1 LTSDIQN
8 KPARSKKT
16 RYGQARPGQGRGRE
30 DGPSS
35 FEDKPGLAAR
45 IAATRILAAVL
56 EKKTSLDGMLDSE
69 NGNPV
74 YRALS
79 IADRALVRAIV
90 NSALRHLPRLETAL
104 SMLLDG
110 PLPQGARSLHH
121 VLVVGAA
128 QMLYLDV
135 PDHSAVDLAVEQAHR
150 DPRNKRFVKLVNA
163 VLRRLGREKTEIE
176 QAIADVPVLPDWF
189 YARLVSAYGDD
200 VAQRISGAQL
210 TPSSI
215 DLTVKTDPTL
225 WAEKLGGT
233 VLPNGSVRLGDF
245 EGQIP
250 SLEGFAEGAWWV
262 QDLAASMPVRLLGD
276 ISGKRVADLCAAPGG
291 KTAQLAL
298 AGAKVTALDQ
308 SGNRL
313 RRLRENLDRL
323 GLHAETVE
331 VNMLKYQPEQLFDAV
346 LLDAPCSSTGTLRKH
361 PDVCWTKD
369 ETDIAK
375 LAALQGQMLRHALTL
390 VGSGGI
396 VVFSNCSLD
405 PSEGEEMIAQVLAE
419 NPDVERIAVR
429 KEDWPGMEL
438 AVSSEGDL
446 RTTPDMFG
454 GVDGFFSSVL
464 LKK

>member
-1 LTSDIQN
+1 MVLTSDIQN
-8 KPARSKKT
+8 KPARSRKPKP
-16 RYGQARPGQGRGRE
+16 AHGRGRE

-56 EKKTSLDGMLDSE
+56 EKKTSMDGMLDSE

-79 IADRALVRAIV
+79 PADRALVRAIV
-90 NSALRHLPRLETAL
+90 NSALRHLPRIETAL

-150 DPRNKRFVKLVNA
+150 DPRNRRFVKLVNA
-163 VLRRLGREKTEIE
+163 VLRRLGREKAEIE
-176 QAIADVPVLPDWF
+176 RAIADVPVLPDWF
-189 YARLVSAYGDD
+189 YARLVSAYGDE
-200 VAQRISGAQL
+200 VAQRISEAQL

-215 DLTVKTDPTL
+215 DLTVKADPAL

-233 VLPNGSVRLGDF
+233 LMPNGSVRLGEF

-250 SLEGFAEGAWWV
+250 SLDGFTEGAWWV
-262 QDLAASMPVRLLGD
+262 QDLAASMPVKLLGD

-298 AGAKVTALDQ
+298 AGARVTALDQ

-331 VNMLKYQPEQLFDAV
+331 TNMLKYQPEQLFDAV

-369 ETDIAK
+369 ENDIAK
-375 LAALQGQMLRHALTL
+375 LAALQGQMLRYALTL
-390 VGSGGI
+390 VEPGGL

-405 PSEGEEMIAQVLAE
+405 PSEGEEMIAEILAE
-419 NPDVERIAVR
+419 NPNVERVAVQR
-429 KEDWPGMEL
+429 EDWPGMEAAIS
-438 AVSSEGDL
+438 AVGDL

-464 LKK
+464 RKK

>member
-1 LTSDIQN
+1 MVLTSDIQN
-8 KPARSKKT
+8 KPARSRKP
-16 RYGQARPGQGRGRE
+16 RPANGRGRE

-35 FEDKPGLAAR
+35 FQDKPGLAAR

-56 EKKTSLDGMLDSE
+56 EKKTSLDGMLDNE

-79 IADRALVRAIV
+79 LADRALVRAIV
-90 NSALRHLPRLETAL
+90 NSALRHLPRIETAL

-163 VLRRLGREKTEIE
+163 VLRRLGREKAEIE
-176 QAIADVPVLPDWF
+176 KAVAEVPVLPDWF
-189 YARLVSAYGDD
+189 YARLVSAYGNEA
-200 VAQRISGAQL
+200 AQRISQAQL

-215 DLTVKTDPTL
+215 DLTIKADPAL

-233 VLPNGSVRLGDF
+233 LMPNGSVRLGEF
-245 EGQIP
+245 EGQIL

-298 AGAKVTALDQ
+298 AGARVTALDQ

-323 GLHAETVE
+323 GLNAETVE
-331 VNMLKYQPEQLFDAV
+331 ANMLKYQPEQLFDAV

-369 ETDIAK
+369 ENDIAK
-375 LAALQGQMLRHALTL
+375 LAALQGQMLRQALTL
-390 VGSGGI
+390 VGPGGL

-405 PSEGEEMIAQVLAE
+405 PSEGEEMIAEVLAE
-419 NPDVERIAVR
+419 NPGVERVAVR
-429 KEDWPGMEL
+429 REDWPGME
-438 AVSSEGDL
+438 AAISADGDL

-464 LKK
+464 RKK

>member
-1 LTSDIQN
+1 VVLTSDTQN
-8 KPARSKKT
+8 KPARSKKP
-16 RYGQARPGQGRGRE
+16 RPANGGGRE

-35 FEDKPGLAAR
+35 FQDKPGLAAR
-45 IAATRILAAVL
+45 VAATRILAAVL

-79 IADRALVRAIV
+79 VADRALVRAIV
-90 NSALRHLPRLETAL
+90 NSALRHLPRVEAAL

-150 DPRNKRFVKLVNA
+150 DPRNRRFVKLVNA
-163 VLRRLGREKTEIE
+163 VLRRLGREKADIE
-176 QAIADVPVLPDWF
+176 QAIAQVPVLPDWF
-189 YARLVSAYGDD
+189 YARLVSAYGDKT
-200 VAQRISGAQL
+200 AERISEAQL

-215 DLTVKTDPTL
+215 DLTVKADPAL

-233 VLPNGSVRLGDF
+233 LMPNGSVRLGEF

-250 SLEGFAEGAWWV
+250 SLDGFADGAWWV
-262 QDLAASMPVRLLGD
+262 QDLAASMPVRLMGD
-276 ISGKRVADLCAAPGG
+276 VSGKRVADLCAAPGG

-331 VNMLKYQPEQLFDAV
+331 VNMMKYQPEQLFDAV

-369 ETDIAK
+369 ENDIAK
-375 LAALQGQMLRHALTL
+375 LATLQGQMLRHALTL
-390 VGSGGI
+390 VDSGGI

-405 PSEGEEMIAQVLAE
+405 PSEGEAMIAQVLAE
-419 NPDVERIAVR
+419 NPGIERVAVR
-429 KEDWPGMEL
+429 KEDWPSME
-438 AVSSEGDL
+438 AAITAEGDL

-464 LKK
+464 RKK

>member
-1 LTSDIQN
+1 MTSDTQN
-8 KPARSKKT
+8 KPARSKKP
-16 RYGQARPGQGRGRE
+16 RPANGGGRE

-35 FEDKPGLAAR
+35 FQDKPGLAAR
-45 IAATRILAAVL
+45 VAATRILAAVL

-79 IADRALVRAIV
+79 VADRALVRAIV
-90 NSALRHLPRLETAL
+90 NSALRHLPRVEAAL

-150 DPRNKRFVKLVNA
+150 DPRNRRFVKLVNA
-163 VLRRLGREKTEIE
+163 VLRRLGREKADIE
-176 QAIADVPVLPDWF
+176 QAIAQVPVLPDWF
-189 YARLVSAYGDD
+189 YARLVSAYGDKT
-200 VAQRISGAQL
+200 AERISEAQL

-215 DLTVKTDPTL
+215 DLTVKADPAL

-233 VLPNGSVRLGDF
+233 LMPNGSVRLGEF

-250 SLEGFAEGAWWV
+250 SLDGFADGAWWV
-262 QDLAASMPVRLLGD
+262 QDLAASMPVRLMGD
-276 ISGKRVADLCAAPGG
+276 VSGKRVADLCAAPGG

-331 VNMLKYQPEQLFDAV
+331 VNMMKYQPEQLFDAV

-369 ETDIAK
+369 ENDIAK
-375 LAALQGQMLRHALTL
+375 LATLQGQMLRHALTL
-390 VGSGGI
+390 VDSGGI

-405 PSEGEEMIAQVLAE
+405 PSEGEAMIAQVLAE
-419 NPDVERIAVR
+419 NPGIERVAVR
-429 KEDWPGMEL
+429 KEDWPSME
-438 AVSSEGDL
+438 AAITAEGDL

-464 LKK
+464 RKK

>member
-1 LTSDIQN
+1 MTSDIQN
-8 KPARSKKT
+8 KPARSRKP
-16 RYGQARPGQGRGRE
+16 RPANGRGRE

-35 FEDKPGLAAR
+35 FQDKPGLAAR

-79 IADRALVRAIV
+79 LVDRALVRAIV
-90 NSALRHLPRLETAL
+90 NSALRHLPRIETAL

-163 VLRRLGREKTEIE
+163 VLRRLGREKAEIE
-176 QAIADVPVLPDWF
+176 KAVADVPVLPDWF
-189 YARLVSAYGDD
+189 YARLVSAYGNEA
-200 VAQRISGAQL
+200 AQRISQAQL

-215 DLTVKTDPTL
+215 DLTIKADPAL

-233 VLPNGSVRLGDF
+233 LMPNGSVRLGEF

-323 GLHAETVE
+323 GLNAETVE
-331 VNMLKYQPEQLFDAV
+331 ANMLKYQPEQLFDAV

-369 ETDIAK
+369 ENDIAK
-375 LAALQGQMLRHALTL
+375 LAALQGQMLRQALTL
-390 VGSGGI
+390 VGPGGL

-405 PSEGEEMIAQVLAE
+405 PSEGEEMIAEVMAE
-419 NPDVERIAVR
+419 NPGVERVAVR
-429 KEDWPGMEL
+429 REDWPGME
-438 AVSSEGDL
+438 AAISADGDL

-464 LKK
+464 RKK

>member
-1 LTSDIQN
+1 VVLTSDIQN
-8 KPARSKKT
+8 KPARSRKP
-16 RYGQARPGQGRGRE
+16 RPANGRGRE

-35 FEDKPGLAAR
+35 FQDKPGLAAR

-56 EKKTSLDGMLDSE
+56 EKKTSLDGMLDSG

-79 IADRALVRAIV
+79 LADRALVRAIV
-90 NSALRHLPRLETAL
+90 NSALRHLPRIETAL

-150 DPRNKRFVKLVNA
+150 DPRNRRFVKLVNA
-163 VLRRLGREKTEIE
+163 VLRRLGREKAEIE
-176 QAIADVPVLPDWF
+176 KAVADVPVLPDWF
-189 YARLVSAYGDD
+189 YARLVSAYGNEI
-200 VAQRISGAQL
+200 AQRISQAQL

-215 DLTVKTDPTL
+215 DLTIKADPAL

-233 VLPNGSVRLGDF
+233 LMPNGSVRLGEF

-298 AGAKVTALDQ
+298 AGAMVTALDQ

-323 GLHAETVE
+323 GLNAETVE
-331 VNMLKYQPEQLFDAV
+331 ANMLKYQPEQLFDAV

-369 ETDIAK
+369 ENDIAK
-375 LAALQGQMLRHALTL
+375 LAALQGQMLRQALTL
-390 VGSGGI
+390 VGPGGL

-419 NPDVERIAVR
+419 NPGVERVAVR
-429 KEDWPGMEL
+429 REDWPGME
-438 AVSSEGDL
+438 AAINADGDL

-464 LKK
+464 RKK

>member
-1 LTSDIQN
+1 MVLTSDTQN
-8 KPARSKKT
+8 KPSRSKK
-16 RYGQARPGQGRGRE
+16 PGQDHARGRE

-35 FEDKPGLAAR
+35 FQDKPGLAAR
-45 IAATRILAAVL
+45 VAATRILAAVL

-79 IADRALVRAIV
+79 LADRALVRAIV
-90 NSALRHLPRLETAL
+90 NSALRHLPRIEAAL

-128 QMLYLDV
+128 QVLHLDV

-150 DPRNKRFVKLVNA
+150 DPRNRRFAKLVNA
-163 VLRRLGREKTEIE
+163 VLRRLGREKAEIE
-176 QAIADVPVLPDWF
+176 KAIADVPVLPDWF
-189 YARLVSAYGDD
+189 YARLVSAYGDE
-200 VAQRISGAQL
+200 VAKRISEAQL

-215 DLTVKTDPTL
+215 DLTVKKDPAV

-233 VLPNGSVRLGDF
+233 VLPNGSVRLGEF

-262 QDLAASMPVRLLGD
+262 QDLAASMPVKLMGD

-331 VNMLKYQPEQLFDAV
+331 ANMLKYQPEQLFDAV

-369 ETDIAK
+369 ENDIAK
-375 LAALQGQMLRHALTL
+375 LAALQGQMLRYALTL
-390 VGSGGI
+390 VGAGGI

-405 PSEGEEMIAQVLAE
+405 PSEGEAMIAQVLAE
-419 NPDVERIAVR
+419 NPDFERVAVR
-429 KEDWPGMEL
+429 KDDWPGMEA
-438 AVSSEGDL
+438 AVTAEGDL

-454 GVDGFFSSVL
+454 GIDGFFSSVL
-464 LKK
+464 RKK

>member
-1 LTSDIQN
+1 MVLTSDIQN
-8 KPARSKKT
+8 KPARSRKP
-16 RYGQARPGQGRGRE
+16 RPANGRGRE

-35 FEDKPGLAAR
+35 FQDKPGLAAR

-79 IADRALVRAIV
+79 LADRALVRAIV
-90 NSALRHLPRLETAL
+90 NSALRHLPRIETAL

-150 DPRNKRFVKLVNA
+150 DPRNRRFVKLVNA
-163 VLRRLGREKTEIE
+163 VLRRLGREKADIE
-176 QAIADVPVLPDWF
+176 KAVAGVPVLPDWF
-189 YARLVSAYGDD
+189 HARLVSAYGNE
-200 VAQRISGAQL
+200 VAQRISEAQL

-215 DLTVKTDPTL
+215 DLTIKANPAL

-233 VLPNGSVRLGDF
+233 LMPNGSVRLGEF

-262 QDLAASMPVRLLGD
+262 QDLAASMPVRLMGN
-276 ISGKRVADLCAAPGG
+276 IAGKRVADLCAAPGG

-323 GLHAETVE
+323 GLRAETVE
-331 VNMLKYQPEQLFDAV
+331 ANMLKYQPEQLFDAV

-369 ETDIAK
+369 ENDITK

-390 VGSGGI
+390 VGPGGL

-405 PSEGEEMIAQVLAE
+405 PSEGEAMIAEVLAE
-419 NPDVERIAVR
+419 NPGVERVAVR
-429 KEDWPGMEL
+429 REDWPGME
-438 AVSSEGDL
+438 AAISPNGDL

-464 LKK
+464 RKK

>member
-1 LTSDIQN
+1 MTSDTQK
-8 KPARSKKT
+8 KPSRSN
-16 RYGQARPGQGRGRE
+16 RPRLAQGGGRE

-35 FEDKPGLAAR
+35 FQDKPGLAAR
-45 IAATRILAAVL
+45 VAATRILAAVL
-56 EKKTSLDGMLDSE
+56 EKKTSLDGMLDTE

-79 IADRALVRAIV
+79 LADRALVRAIV
-90 NSALRHLPRLETAL
+90 NSALRHLPRIEAAL

-110 PLPQGARSLHH
+110 PLPQGARSLQH
-121 VLVVGAA
+121 VLIIGAA

-150 DPRNKRFVKLVNA
+150 DPRNRRFVKLVNA
-163 VLRRLGREKTEIE
+163 VLRRLGREKADIE
-176 QAIADVPVLPDWF
+176 KAVTDVSVLPDWF
-189 YARLVSAYGDD
+189 YARLVSAYGDA
-200 VAQRISGAQL
+200 VARRISDAQL

-215 DLTVKTDPTL
+215 DLTVKSDAAG
-225 WAEKLGGT
+225 WAETLGGT
-233 VLPNGSVRLGDF
+233 LLPNGSVRLGEF

-262 QDLAASMPVRLLGD
+262 QDLAASLPVKLMGD

-308 SGNRL
+308 SASRL
-313 RRLRENLDRL
+313 RRLKENLSRL
-323 GLHAETVE
+323 NLHAELVE
-331 VNMLKYQPEQLFDAV
+331 ANMLKFQPEQPFDAV
-346 LLDAPCSSTGTLRKH
+346 LLDAPCSSTGTMRKH

-369 ETDIAK
+369 EADVAK

-390 VGSGGI
+390 VGPGGL

-405 PSEGEEMIAQVLAE
+405 PSEGEEMIAAVLAE
-419 NPDVERIAVR
+419 NPGVERVSIR
-429 KEDWPGMEL
+429 RENWPGMET
-438 AVSSEGDL
+438 AINAEGDL

-464 LKK
+464 RKK

>member
-1 LTSDIQN
+1 MTSDTQN
-8 KPARSKKT
+8 KPSRSKK
-16 RYGQARPGQGRGRE
+16 PGQDHVRGRE

-35 FEDKPGLAAR
+35 FQDKPGLAAR
-45 IAATRILAAVL
+45 VAATRILAAVL

-79 IADRALVRAIV
+79 LADRALVRAIV
-90 NSALRHLPRLETAL
+90 NSALRHLPRIEAAL

-128 QMLYLDV
+128 QVLYLDV

-150 DPRNKRFVKLVNA
+150 DPRNRRFAKLVNA
-163 VLRRLGREKTEIE
+163 VLRRLGREKAEIE
-176 QAIADVPVLPDWF
+176 KAIADVPVLPDWF
-189 YARLVSAYGDD
+189 YARLVSAYGDE
-200 VAQRISGAQL
+200 VAKRISEAQL

-215 DLTVKTDPTL
+215 DLTVKTDPAV

-233 VLPNGSVRLGDF
+233 VLPNGSVRLGEF

-262 QDLAASMPVRLLGD
+262 QDLAASMPVKLMGD

-331 VNMLKYQPEQLFDAV
+331 ANMLKYQPEQLFDAV

-369 ETDIAK
+369 ENDIAK
-375 LAALQGQMLRHALTL
+375 LAALQGQMLRYALTL
-390 VGSGGI
+390 VGAGGI

-405 PSEGEEMIAQVLAE
+405 PSEGEAMIAQVLAE
-419 NPDVERIAVR
+419 NPDFERVAVR
-429 KEDWPGMEL
+429 KDDWPGMEA
-438 AVSSEGDL
+438 AVTAEGDL

-454 GVDGFFSSVL
+454 GIDGFFSSVL
-464 LKK
+464 RKK

>member
-1 LTSDIQN
+1 MVLTSDTQN
-8 KPARSKKT
+8 KPARSKKP
-16 RYGQARPGQGRGRE
+16 RPANGGGRE

-35 FEDKPGLAAR
+35 FQDKPGLAAR
-45 IAATRILAAVL
+45 VAATRILAAVL

-79 IADRALVRAIV
+79 LADRALVRAIV
-90 NSALRHLPRLETAL
+90 NSALRHLPRVEAAL

-150 DPRNKRFVKLVNA
+150 DPRNRRFVKLVNA
-163 VLRRLGREKTEIE
+163 VLRRLGREKADIE
-176 QAIADVPVLPDWF
+176 QAIAQVPVLPDWF
-189 YARLVSAYGDD
+189 YARLVSAYGDET
-200 VAQRISGAQL
+200 AERISEAQL

-215 DLTVKTDPTL
+215 DLTVKADPAL

-233 VLPNGSVRLGDF
+233 LMPNGSVRLGEF

-250 SLEGFAEGAWWV
+250 SLEGFADGAWWV
-262 QDLAASMPVRLLGD
+262 QDLAASMPVRLMGD
-276 ISGKRVADLCAAPGG
+276 VSGKRVADVCAAPGG

-331 VNMLKYQPEQLFDAV
+331 VNMMKYQPEQLFDAV

-369 ETDIAK
+369 ENDIAK
-375 LAALQGQMLRHALTL
+375 LATLQGQMLRHALTL
-390 VGSGGI
+390 VDSGGI

-405 PSEGEEMIAQVLAE
+405 PSEGEAMIAQVLAE
-419 NPDVERIAVR
+419 NPGIERVAVR
-429 KEDWPGMEL
+429 KEDWPSME
-438 AVSSEGDL
+438 AAITAEGDL

-464 LKK
+464 RKK

>member
-1 LTSDIQN
+1 LTSDTQN
-8 KPARSKKT
+8 KPSRSKK
-16 RYGQARPGQGRGRE
+16 PGQDHARGRE

-35 FEDKPGLAAR
+35 FQDKPGLAAR
-45 IAATRILAAVL
+45 VAATRILAAVL

-79 IADRALVRAIV
+79 LADRALVRAIV
-90 NSALRHLPRLETAL
+90 NSALRHLPRIEAAL
-104 SMLLDG
+104 SKLLDG

-128 QMLYLDV
+128 PVLHLDV

-150 DPRNKRFVKLVNA
+150 DPRNRRFAKLVNA
-163 VLRRLGREKTEIE
+163 VLRRLGREKAEIE
-176 QAIADVPVLPDWF
+176 KAIADVPVLPDWF
-189 YARLVSAYGDD
+189 YARLVSAYGDE
-200 VAQRISGAQL
+200 VAKRISEAQL

-215 DLTVKTDPTL
+215 DLTVKKDPAV

-233 VLPNGSVRLGDF
+233 VLPNGSVRLGEF

-262 QDLAASMPVRLLGD
+262 QDLAASMPVKLMGD

-331 VNMLKYQPEQLFDAV
+331 ANMLKYQPEQLFDAV

-369 ETDIAK
+369 ENDIAK

-390 VGSGGI
+390 VGAGGI

-405 PSEGEEMIAQVLAE
+405 PSEGEAMIAQVLAE
-419 NPDVERIAVR
+419 NPDFERVAVR
-429 KEDWPGMEL
+429 KDDWPGMEA
-438 AVSSEGDL
+438 AVTAEGDL

-454 GVDGFFSSVL
+454 GIDGFFSSVL
-464 LKK
+464 RKK

>member
-1 LTSDIQN
+1 MVLTSDTQN
-8 KPARSKKT
+8 KPARSKKP
-16 RYGQARPGQGRGRE
+16 RPANGGGRE

-35 FEDKPGLAAR
+35 FQDKPGLAAR
-45 IAATRILAAVL
+45 VAATRILAAVL

-79 IADRALVRAIV
+79 VADRALVRAIV
-90 NSALRHLPRLETAL
+90 NSALRHLPRVEAAL

-150 DPRNKRFVKLVNA
+150 DPRNRRFVKLVNA
-163 VLRRLGREKTEIE
+163 VLRRLGREKADIE
-176 QAIADVPVLPDWF
+176 QAIAQVPVLPDWF
-189 YARLVSAYGDD
+189 YARLVSAYGDET
-200 VAQRISGAQL
+200 AERISEAQL

-215 DLTVKTDPTL
+215 DLTVKADPAL

-233 VLPNGSVRLGDF
+233 LMPNGSVRLGEF

-250 SLEGFAEGAWWV
+250 SLEGFADGAWWV
-262 QDLAASMPVRLLGD
+262 QDLAASMPVRLMGD
-276 ISGKRVADLCAAPGG
+276 VSGKRVADLCAAPGG

-331 VNMLKYQPEQLFDAV
+331 VNMMKYQPEQLFDAV

-369 ETDIAK
+369 KNDIAK
-375 LAALQGQMLRHALTL
+375 LATLQGQMLRHALTL
-390 VGSGGI
+390 VDSGGI

-419 NPDVERIAVR
+419 NPGIERVAVR
-429 KEDWPGMEL
+429 KEDWPSME
-438 AVSSEGDL
+438 AAITAEGDL

-464 LKK
+464 RKK

>member
-1 LTSDIQN
+1 MTSDTQN
-8 KPARSKKT
+8 KPARSKKP
-16 RYGQARPGQGRGRE
+16 RPANGGGRE

-35 FEDKPGLAAR
+35 FQDKPGLAAR
-45 IAATRILAAVL
+45 VAATRILAAVL

-79 IADRALVRAIV
+79 VADRALVRAIV
-90 NSALRHLPRLETAL
+90 NSALRHLPRVEAAL

-150 DPRNKRFVKLVNA
+150 DPRNRRFVKLVNA
-163 VLRRLGREKTEIE
+163 VLRRLGREKADIE
-176 QAIADVPVLPDWF
+176 QAIAQVPVLPDWF
-189 YARLVSAYGDD
+189 YARLVSAYGDET
-200 VAQRISGAQL
+200 AERISEAQL

-215 DLTVKTDPTL
+215 DLTVKADPAL

-233 VLPNGSVRLGDF
+233 LMPNGSVRLGEF

-250 SLEGFAEGAWWV
+250 SLEGFADGAWWV
-262 QDLAASMPVRLLGD
+262 QDLAASMPVRLMGD
-276 ISGKRVADLCAAPGG
+276 VSGKRVADLCAAPGG

-331 VNMLKYQPEQLFDAV
+331 VNMMKYQPEQLFDAV

-369 ETDIAK
+369 KNDIAK
-375 LAALQGQMLRHALTL
+375 LATLQGQMLRHALTL
-390 VGSGGI
+390 VDSGGI

-419 NPDVERIAVR
+419 NPGIERVAVR
-429 KEDWPGMEL
+429 KEDWPSME
-438 AVSSEGDL
+438 AAITAEGDL

-464 LKK
+464 RKK

>member
-1 LTSDIQN
+1 MVLTSDIQN
-8 KPARSKKT
+8 KPARSRKP
-16 RYGQARPGQGRGRE
+16 RPANGKGRE

-35 FEDKPGLAAR
+35 FQDKPGLAAR

-79 IADRALVRAIV
+79 LADRALVRAIV
-90 NSALRHLPRLETAL
+90 NSALRHLPRIETAL

-150 DPRNKRFVKLVNA
+150 DPRNRRFVKLVNA

-176 QAIADVPVLPDWF
+176 KAVADVPVLPDWF
-189 YARLVSAYGDD
+189 YERLVSAYGIEA
-200 VAQRISGAQL
+200 AQRISQAQL

-215 DLTVKTDPTL
+215 DLTIKVDPAL

-233 VLPNGSVRLGDF
+233 LMPNGSVRLGEF

-262 QDLAASMPVRLLGD
+262 QDLAASMPVRLMGNIAD
-276 ISGKRVADLCAAPGG
+276 KRVADLCAAPGG

-323 GLHAETVE
+323 GLRAKTVE
-331 VNMLKYQPEQLFDAV
+331 ANMLKYQPEQLFDAV

-369 ETDIAK
+369 ENDIAK
-375 LAALQGQMLRHALTL
+375 LAALQGQMLRYALTL
-390 VGSGGI
+390 VGPGGL

-405 PSEGEEMIAQVLAE
+405 PSEGEAMIAEVLAE
-419 NPDVERIAVR
+419 NPDVERVAVR
-429 KEDWPGMEL
+429 REDWPGME
-438 AVSSEGDL
+438 AAISPDGDL

-464 LKK
+464 RKK

>member
-1 LTSDIQN
+1 MVLTSDTQN
-8 KPARSKKT
+8 KPSRSKK
-16 RYGQARPGQGRGRE
+16 PGQDHARGRE

-35 FEDKPGLAAR
+35 FQDKPGLAAR
-45 IAATRILAAVL
+45 VAATRILAAVL

-79 IADRALVRAIV
+79 LADRALVRAIV
-90 NSALRHLPRLETAL
+90 NSALRHLPRIEAAL

-128 QMLYLDV
+128 QVLYLDV

-150 DPRNKRFVKLVNA
+150 DPRNRRFAKLVNA
-163 VLRRLGREKTEIE
+163 VLRRLGREKAEIE
-176 QAIADVPVLPDWF
+176 KAIADVPVLPDWF
-189 YARLVSAYGDD
+189 YARLVSAYGDE
-200 VAQRISGAQL
+200 VARRISEAQL

-215 DLTVKTDPTL
+215 DLTVKTDPAV

-233 VLPNGSVRLGDF
+233 VLPNGSVRLGEF
-245 EGQIP
+245 EGQILA
-250 SLEGFAEGAWWV
+250 LEGFAEGAWWV
-262 QDLAASMPVRLLGD
+262 QDLAASMPVKLMGD

-298 AGAKVTALDQ
+298 AGAKVIALDQ

-331 VNMLKYQPEQLFDAV
+331 ANMLKYQPEQLFDAV

-369 ETDIAK
+369 ENDIAK

-390 VGSGGI
+390 VGAGGI

-405 PSEGEEMIAQVLAE
+405 PSEGEAMIAQVLAE
-419 NPDVERIAVR
+419 NPDFERVAVR
-429 KEDWPGMEL
+429 KDDWPGMEA
-438 AVSSEGDL
+438 AVTAEGDL

-454 GVDGFFSSVL
+454 GIDGFFSSVL
-464 LKK
+464 RKK

>member
-1 LTSDIQN
+1 MVLTSDTQN
-8 KPARSKKT
+8 KPSRSKK
-16 RYGQARPGQGRGRE
+16 PGQDHARGRE

-35 FEDKPGLAAR
+35 FQDKPGLAAR
-45 IAATRILAAVL
+45 VAATRIPAAVL

-79 IADRALVRAIV
+79 LADRALVRAIV
-90 NSALRHLPRLETAL
+90 NSALRHLPRIEAAL

-128 QMLYLDV
+128 QVLHLDV

-150 DPRNKRFVKLVNA
+150 DPRNRRFAKLVNA
-163 VLRRLGREKTEIE
+163 VLRRLGREKAEIE
-176 QAIADVPVLPDWF
+176 KAIADVPVLPDWF
-189 YARLVSAYGDD
+189 YARLVSAYGDE
-200 VAQRISGAQL
+200 VAKRISEAQL

-215 DLTVKTDPTL
+215 DLTVKNDPAV

-233 VLPNGSVRLGDF
+233 VLPNGSVRLGEF

-262 QDLAASMPVRLLGD
+262 QDLAASMPVKLMGD

-308 SGNRL
+308 SSNRL

-331 VNMLKYQPEQLFDAV
+331 ANMLKYQPEQLFDAV

-369 ETDIAK
+369 EDDIAK

-390 VGSGGI
+390 VGAGGI

-405 PSEGEEMIAQVLAE
+405 PSEGEAMIAQVLAE
-419 NPDVERIAVR
+419 NPDFERVAVR
-429 KEDWPGMEL
+429 KDDWPGMEA
-438 AVSSEGDL
+438 AVTAEGDL

-454 GVDGFFSSVL
+454 GIDGFFSSVL
-464 LKK
+464 RKK

>member
-1 LTSDIQN
+1 MTSDTQN
-8 KPARSKKT
+8 KPARSKKP
-16 RYGQARPGQGRGRE
+16 RPANGGGRE

-35 FEDKPGLAAR
+35 FQDKPGLAAR
-45 IAATRILAAVL
+45 VAATRILAAVL

-79 IADRALVRAIV
+79 LADRALVRAIV
-90 NSALRHLPRLETAL
+90 NSALRHLPRVEAAL

-150 DPRNKRFVKLVNA
+150 DPRNRRFVKLVNA
-163 VLRRLGREKTEIE
+163 VLRRLGREKADIE
-176 QAIADVPVLPDWF
+176 QAIAQVPVLPDWF
-189 YARLVSAYGDD
+189 YARLVSAYGDKT
-200 VAQRISGAQL
+200 AERISEAQL

-215 DLTVKTDPTL
+215 DLTVKADPAL

-233 VLPNGSVRLGDF
+233 LMPNGSVRLGEF

-250 SLEGFAEGAWWV
+250 SLEGFADGAWWV
-262 QDLAASMPVRLLGD
+262 QDLAASMPVRLMGD
-276 ISGKRVADLCAAPGG
+276 VSGKRVADLCAAPGG

-331 VNMLKYQPEQLFDAV
+331 VNMMKYQPEQLFDAV

-369 ETDIAK
+369 KNDIAK
-375 LAALQGQMLRHALTL
+375 LATLQGQMLRHALTL
-390 VGSGGI
+390 VDSGGI

-419 NPDVERIAVR
+419 NPGIERVAVR
-429 KEDWPGMEL
+429 KEDWPSME
-438 AVSSEGDL
+438 AAITAEGDL

-464 LKK
+464 RKK

>member
-1 LTSDIQN
+1 MTSDVEK
-8 KPARSKKT
+8 KPARRNK
-16 RYGQARPGQGRGRE
+16 ARPAGFGGRE

-35 FEDKPGLAAR
+35 FQDKPGLSAR

-74 YRALS
+74 YRSLS

-90 NSALRHLPRLETAL
+90 NSALRHLPRIEAAL

-163 VLRRLGREKTEIE
+163 VLRRLGREKSEIIE
-176 QAIADVPVLPDWF
+176 AISEVPVLPKWF
-189 YARLVSAYGDD
+189 FQRLVEAYGSD
-200 VAQRISGAQL
+200 VAARISEAQL

-215 DLTVKTDPTL
+215 DLTVKSDPAL

-233 VLPNGSVRLGDF
+233 VLPNGSVRLGEF

-250 SLEGFAEGAWWV
+250 SLEGFSDGQWWV
-262 QDLAASMPVRLLGD
+262 QDLAASMPVKLMGD
-276 ISGKRVADLCAAPGG
+276 IAGKRVADLCAAPGG

-298 AGAKVTALDQ
+298 AGAHVTALDQ
-308 SGNRL
+308 SANRL
-313 RRLRENLDRL
+313 KRLKENLTRL
-323 GLHAETVE
+323 GLTAKTVE
-331 VNMLKYQPEQLFDAV
+331 TNMLKFNPEDRFDAV

-369 ETDIAK
+369 EADIAK
-375 LAALQGQMLRHALTL
+375 LASLQGQMLRHALTL
-390 VGSGGI
+390 VNSGGL
-396 VVFSNCSLD
+396 VAFSNCSLD
-405 PSEGEEMIAQVLAE
+405 PSEGEAMVEAVLAE
-419 NPDVERIAVR
+419 NPDFERVPAR

-438 AVSSEGDL
+438 AITANGDL

-464 LKK
+464 RKK

>member
-1 LTSDIQN
+1 LTSDTQN
-8 KPARSKKT
+8 KPSRSKK
-16 RYGQARPGQGRGRE
+16 PGQDHARGRE

-35 FEDKPGLAAR
+35 FQDKPGLAAR
-45 IAATRILAAVL
+45 VAATRILAAVL

-79 IADRALVRAIV
+79 LADRALVRAIV
-90 NSALRHLPRLETAL
+90 NSALRHLPRIEAAL

-128 QMLYLDV
+128 QVLHLDV

-150 DPRNKRFVKLVNA
+150 DPRNRRFAKLVNA
-163 VLRRLGREKTEIE
+163 VLRRLGREKAEIE
-176 QAIADVPVLPDWF
+176 KAIEDVPVLPDWF
-189 YARLVSAYGDD
+189 YARLVSAYGDE
-200 VAQRISGAQL
+200 VAKRISEAQL

-215 DLTVKTDPTL
+215 DLTVKNDPAV

-233 VLPNGSVRLGDF
+233 VLPNGSVRLGEF

-262 QDLAASMPVRLLGD
+262 QDLAASMPVKLMGD

-323 GLHAETVE
+323 GLDAETVE
-331 VNMLKYQPEQLFDAV
+331 ANMLKYQPEQLFDAV

-369 ETDIAK
+369 ENDIAK
-375 LAALQGQMLRHALTL
+375 LATLQGQMLRHALTL
-390 VGSGGI
+390 VGAGGI

-405 PSEGEEMIAQVLAE
+405 PSEGEAMIAQVLAE
-419 NPDVERIAVR
+419 NPDFERVAVR
-429 KEDWPGMEL
+429 KDDWPGMEA
-438 AVSSEGDL
+438 AVTAEGDL

-454 GVDGFFSSVL
+454 GIDGFFSSVL
-464 LKK
+464 RKK

>member
-1 LTSDIQN
+1 MVLTSDTQN
-8 KPARSKKT
+8 KPSRSKK
-16 RYGQARPGQGRGRE
+16 PGQDHARGRE

-35 FEDKPGLAAR
+35 FQDKPGLAAR
-45 IAATRILAAVL
+45 VAATRILAAVL

-79 IADRALVRAIV
+79 LADRALVRAIV
-90 NSALRHLPRLETAL
+90 NSALRHLPRIEAAL

-128 QMLYLDV
+128 QVLHLDV

-150 DPRNKRFVKLVNA
+150 DPRNRRFAKLVNA
-163 VLRRLGREKTEIE
+163 VLRRLGREKAEIE
-176 QAIADVPVLPDWF
+176 KAIADVPVLPDWF
-189 YARLVSAYGDD
+189 YARLVSAYGDE
-200 VAQRISGAQL
+200 VAKRISEAQL

-215 DLTVKTDPTL
+215 DLTVKNDPAV
-225 WAEKLGGT
+225 WAEKLGGR
-233 VLPNGSVRLGDF
+233 VLPNGSVRLGEF

-262 QDLAASMPVRLLGD
+262 QDLAASMPVKLMGD

-331 VNMLKYQPEQLFDAV
+331 ANMLKYQPEQLFDAV

-369 ETDIAK
+369 ENDIAK
-375 LAALQGQMLRHALTL
+375 LAALQGQMLRYALTL
-390 VGSGGI
+390 VGAGGI

-405 PSEGEEMIAQVLAE
+405 PSEGEAMIAQVLAE
-419 NPDVERIAVR
+419 NPDFERVAVR
-429 KEDWPGMEL
+429 KDDWPGMEA
-438 AVSSEGDL
+438 AVTAEGDL

-454 GVDGFFSSVL
+454 GIDGFFSSVL
-464 LKK
+464 RKK

>member
-1 LTSDIQN
+1 MVLTSDTQN
-8 KPARSKKT
+8 KPARSKKP
-16 RYGQARPGQGRGRE
+16 RPANGGGRE

-35 FEDKPGLAAR
+35 FQDKPGLAAR
-45 IAATRILAAVL
+45 VAATRILAAVL

-79 IADRALVRAIV
+79 LADRALVRAIV
-90 NSALRHLPRLETAL
+90 NSALRHLPRVEAAL

-150 DPRNKRFVKLVNA
+150 DPRNRRFVKLVNA
-163 VLRRLGREKTEIE
+163 VLRRLGREKADIE
-176 QAIADVPVLPDWF
+176 QAIAQVPVLPDWF
-189 YARLVSAYGDD
+189 YARLVSAYGDET
-200 VAQRISGAQL
+200 AERISEAQL

-215 DLTVKTDPTL
+215 DLTVKADPAL

-233 VLPNGSVRLGDF
+233 LMPNGSVRLGEF

-262 QDLAASMPVRLLGD
+262 QDLAASMPVRLMGD
-276 ISGKRVADLCAAPGG
+276 VSGKRVADLCAAPGG

-331 VNMLKYQPEQLFDAV
+331 VNMMKYQPEQLFDAV

-369 ETDIAK
+369 ENDIAK
-375 LAALQGQMLRHALTL
+375 LATLQGQMLRHALTL
-390 VGSGGI
+390 VDSGGI

-405 PSEGEEMIAQVLAE
+405 PSEGEAMIAQVLAE
-419 NPDVERIAVR
+419 NPGIERVAVR
-429 KEDWPGMEL
+429 KEDWPSME
-438 AVSSEGDL
+438 AAITAEGDL

-464 LKK
+464 RKK

>member
-1 LTSDIQN
+1 MVLTSDTQN
-8 KPARSKKT
+8 KPARSKKP
-16 RYGQARPGQGRGRE
+16 RPANGGGRE

-35 FEDKPGLAAR
+35 FQDKPGLAAR
-45 IAATRILAAVL
+45 VAATRILAAVL

-79 IADRALVRAIV
+79 LADRALVRAIV
-90 NSALRHLPRLETAL
+90 NSALRHLPRVEAAL

-150 DPRNKRFVKLVNA
+150 DPRNRRFVKLVNA
-163 VLRRLGREKTEIE
+163 VLRRLGREKADIE
-176 QAIADVPVLPDWF
+176 QAIAQVPVLPDWF
-189 YARLVSAYGDD
+189 YARLVSAYGDET
-200 VAQRISGAQL
+200 AERISEAQL

-215 DLTVKTDPTL
+215 DLTVKADPAL

-233 VLPNGSVRLGDF
+233 LMPNGSVRLGEF

-250 SLEGFAEGAWWV
+250 SLEGFADGAWWV
-262 QDLAASMPVRLLGD
+262 QDFAASMPVRLMGD
-276 ISGKRVADLCAAPGG
+276 VSGKRVADLCAAPGG

-331 VNMLKYQPEQLFDAV
+331 VNMMKYQPEQLFDAV

-369 ETDIAK
+369 ENDIAK
-375 LAALQGQMLRHALTL
+375 LATLQGQMLRHALTL
-390 VGSGGI
+390 VDSGGI

-405 PSEGEEMIAQVLAE
+405 PSEGEAMIAQVLAE
-419 NPDVERIAVR
+419 NPGIERVAVR
-429 KEDWPGMEL
+429 KEDWPSME
-438 AVSSEGDL
+438 AAITAEGDL

-464 LKK
+464 RKK

>member
-1 LTSDIQN
+1 MTSDIQN

-16 RYGQARPGQGRGRE
+16 RSGQARPGQGRGRE

-200 VAQRISGAQL
+200 VAQRISEAQL

-250 SLEGFAEGAWWV
+250 SLEGFTEGAWWV

-419 NPDVERIAVR
+419 NPDVERIPVR
-429 KEDWPGMEL
+429 KEDWPGMES